1 MSKSKTKGDREERDV
16 VNTHLRWGF
25 QCERTL
31 ESGARSNSPVTWD
44 INLHIDKNTGY
55 LGAPERE
62 TLKGE
67 CKVRANGFKE
77 IYRWIE
83 NVDFL
88 TIRADRRER
97 LYVIPERIWKELL

>member
-1 MSKSKTKGDREERDV
+1 MSRSKTKGDREERDV

-44 INLHIDKNTGY
+44 INLHTEN
-55 LGAPERE
+55 E

-77 IYRWIE
+77 IYKWMEER
-83 NVDFL
+83 DFL
-88 TIRADRRER
+88 TLRADRKER
-97 LYVIPERIWKELL
+97 LYVVPERVWKELIK